1 MSDDIIFR
9 PWGIQNEILDDP
21 RRIIGAFAGKR
32 GGKTEI
38 GAIKSILYQEQ
49 KINKI
54 ENDLDPFLG
63 IIIAPTYDM
72 LRRLSL
78 KKFKQYAS
86 PFIKSELKNPIDINW
101 HDDSIIYGL
110 SADRPERIEGLKASW
125 IWIDEVF
132 QVSEQLFL
140 ECRARTADTRGNLLC
155 TGSLGVQFIN
165 PKQHWAY
172 KYFIERPDKNTSAYC
187 WTTADNPF
195 FPQDEIETLKE
206 ILDPITFRSMFELNW
221 DTIAKNAVYADF
233 NEQNIMHNYVYNPE
247 FETYVSIDWG
257 WAHPMACLFFQYDR
271 KNDVVYLFD
280 EIVSSQLNLENLHK
294 QIMAKP
300 YKINGFC
307 CDIAGNQEREQTGIS
322 NIRWFHNKGIVFKF
336 TRSLINYGIPIV
348 RSYMINS
355 KGLKKFFVHSLCKKS
370 IDSIKNYRYDEKD
383 GVILNE
389 NPIKKD
395 DDCADSIRYFFVNYL
410 DKMRIINAGS
420 VGSLKGL

>member
-1 MSDDIIFR
+1 MSDIIFK
-9 PWGIQNEILDDP
+9 PWGVQEDILDDN

-38 GAIKSILYQEQ
+38 GAVKSILYHEQ
-49 KINKI
+49 KLNKI
-54 ENDLDPFLG
+54 EGDLDPYLG
-63 IIIAPTYDM
+63 VIMAPTYDM

-78 KKFKQYAS
+78 RKFKQYAS
-86 PFIKSELKNPIDINW
+86 PFIKKELKNPIELTW
-101 HDDSIIYGL
+101 HDDSLIYGL
-110 SADRPERIEGLKASW
+110 SADRPERIEGIKASW

-140 ECRARTADTRGNLLC
+140 ECRARTADTQGFLLC

-172 KYFIERPDKNTSAYC
+172 KYFKEKIDADTACYEWITS
-187 WTTADNPF
+187 DNPH
-195 FPQDEIETLKE
+195 FPKSEIEKLKDL
-206 ILDPITFRSMFELNW
+206 LDPITYRAMFELSW
-221 DTIAKNAVYADF
+221 DTSAKNAVYADF
-233 NEQNIMHNYVYNPE
+233 DELNMIESYIYNPE

-271 KNDVVYLFD
+271 KNDIVYLFD
-280 EIVSSQLNLENLHK
+280 EIVSSQLKLEKLHTMIIK
-294 QIMAKP
+294 KG
-300 YKINGFC
+300 YKIKGFC

-322 NIRWFHNKGIVFKF
+322 NIRWFHSKGISFKF

-348 RSYMINS
+348 RSYI
-355 KGLKKFFVHSLCKKS
+355 KTTRGLTKFYVNSLCKKS
-370 IDSIKNYRYDEKD
+370 IDSLKNYRYDEKD

-395 DDCADSIRYFFVNYL
+395 DDAVDGIRYFFVNYL
-410 DKMRIINAGS
+410 DRSKEINAGS
-420 VGSLKGL
+420 VQQIKGM